1 MKASSSKKSYPVS
14 PLKAEPLSIL
24 LVAVK
29 SPLIVI
35 VICSLSENSAKIVKF
50 PVVPFS
56 IESTIIQSPSAG
68 FSPLCQATKFG
79 LVASGEVGLVSNTI
93 ASLSIVYDLI

>member
-35 VICSLSENSAKIVKF
+35 VICSLSENSATSVKS

-56 IESTIIQSPSAG
+56 IESTIIQSPSVG

-79 LVASGEVGLVSNTI
+79 FVASGAFFGSANAKVSV
-93 ASLSIVYDLI
+93 SIV

>member
-79 LVASGEVGLVSNTI
+79 LVASGAFVGAFNSKVSV
-93 ASLSIVYDLI
+93 SIV

>member
-35 VICSLSENSAKIVKF
+35 VICSLSENSATIVKS

-56 IESTIIQSPSAG
+56 IESTITHSPSAG

-79 LVASGEVGLVSNTI
+79 LVASGAFVGAFNSKVSF
-93 ASLSIVYDLI
+93 SIV